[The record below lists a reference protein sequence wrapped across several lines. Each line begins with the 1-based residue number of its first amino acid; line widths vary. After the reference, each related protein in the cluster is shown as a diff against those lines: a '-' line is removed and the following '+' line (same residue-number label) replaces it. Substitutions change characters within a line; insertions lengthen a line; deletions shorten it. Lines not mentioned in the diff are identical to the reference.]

1 MPNTQLFPQSTF
13 PIAGDVTSTPG
24 NPFVVTTGIQN
35 TGVVA
40 TKPTDGQVYV
50 YVAEVDKWVPADP
63 VVSGPNTVGTAS
75 TAPPVQVGGIDE
87 GNLVRELRIDTY
99 GGIRAPRIE
108 EKLDILVLE
117 IRALKAA
124 VINLDKTA
132 NDQDFV
138 ADQFQSEVV

>member
-13 PIAGDVTSTPG
+13 PISGDVTSTPG

-75 TAPPVQVGGIDE
+75 TAPPVQVGGIDD
-87 GNLVRELRIDTY
+87 GNRVRELR
-99 GGIRAPRIE
+99 
-108 EKLDILVLE
+108 LDASGTLVSTNFEQLLQAIFHELKKQTMILE
-117 IRALKAA
+117 SATGDSFEDESIGE
-124 VINLDKTA
+124 
-132 NDQDFV
+132 F
-138 ADQFQSEVV
+138 